1 MEDLRPRQRSHLL
14 APAMPLTR
22 AARKRESDVGSDE
35 ESRAP
40 KRFKPSPAD
49 NPLATV
55 ATLVAGLLE
64 DIEKIPP
71 SLVVEGFA
79 RVLKR
84 LLDETDLV
92 RPSFIKVALRGVD
105 IQINTLTEAEQVEAD
120 YTFLVELMIEC
131 LNSKP
136 RTSS

>member
-1 MEDLRPRQRSHLL
+1 L
-14 APAMPLTR
+14 APAMPSTR
-22 AARKRESDVGSDE
+22 AARKRESSLDSDE

-71 SLVVEGFA
+71 SLVVEGFT

-92 RPSFIKVALRGVD
+92 RPSFIKVALRVID
-105 IQINTLTEAEQVEAD
+105 VQINTWTPAEAD
-120 YTFLVELMIEC
+120 SAVLVVVVAEALD
-131 LNSKP
+131 SKLRASP
-136 RTSS
+136 